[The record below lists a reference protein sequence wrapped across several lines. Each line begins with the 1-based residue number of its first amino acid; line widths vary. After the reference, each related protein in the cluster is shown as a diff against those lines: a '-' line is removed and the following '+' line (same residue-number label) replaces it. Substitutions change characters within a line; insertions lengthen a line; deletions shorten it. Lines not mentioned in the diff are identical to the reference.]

1 MKNRRRWGIHRNP
14 LRNLIL
20 WMGLMTAALS
30 LPFLWDD
37 LKNLSE
43 KYSSKKKA
51 ADQGIDL
58 SLTQDPF
65 SVEDVSRP
73 THDRQRSITKQRDG
87 GIRPRIYPYSV
98 VDGGVHSV
106 QELRNAI
113 WRDPVVA
120 KHYSNFKLDRAKVVE
135 ACAGGDF
142 HVSYRIGEE
151 IFWTKKRLK
160 VAKGET
166 LITDGTNFARTRC
179 ANLLSEAPQVKTSS
193 DEPPPEVFDTPT
205 LPSPEPVPSPS
216 PVVVGGGPSD
226 PGDPTSQSL
235 DAPAWPSSN
244 PTPSITPVASGGDP
258 PATTLPPSDPTPFLS
273 PPIPGRESRN
283 PSDPAPVPVPEPTTL
298 LLLGSGL
305 ASLWGLRKALRK

>member
-20 WMGLMTAALS
+20 WMGLLTTALS

-43 KYSSKKKA
+43 KYSSKTKA

-58 SLTQDPF
+58 PRTQEPF
-65 SVEDVSRP
+65 SVEDVNRP
-73 THDRQRSITKQRDG
+73 THDRQRSIMEQREG

-120 KHYSNFKLDRAKVVE
+120 KHYSNFKLDMSKVIE
-135 ACAGGDF
+135 ASAGGDF

-160 VAKGET
+160 VATGER

-179 ANLLSEAPQVKTSS
+179 ANLLSEVPPGKTSS
-193 DEPPPEVFDTPT
+193 DEPPPEIFDTPA
-205 LPSPEPVPSPS
+205 LPSPELVSFPSPM
-216 PVVVGGGPSD
+216 VAGGGPSV
-226 PGDPTSQSL
+226 PGVPTSQSL
-235 DAPAWPSSN
+235 GTPTWPSSN

-258 PATTLPPSDPTPFLS
+258 PATTLPASEPTPFLS
-273 PPIPGRESRN
+273 ALIPGGESQN
-283 PSDPAPVPVPEPTTL
+283 PADPAPVPEPITL

-305 ASLWGLRKALRK
+305 ASLWGLRKASRK

>member
-1 MKNRRRWGIHRNP
+1 MKNRRHRGMHRNP

-20 WMGLMTAALS
+20 WMGLVTTALL

-43 KYSSKKKA
+43 KHPSKKKVT
-51 ADQGIDL
+51 DRGIGLPTMQG
-58 SLTQDPF
+58 PF

-73 THDRQRSITKQRDG
+73 THDRQPSTTEQRDG

-106 QELRNAI
+106 QELSNAI

-120 KHYSNFKLDRAKVVE
+120 KHYSNFKLDRAKVIE
-135 ACAGGDF
+135 ASAGGDF

-160 VAKGET
+160 VAKGER

-179 ANLLSEAPQVKTSS
+179 ANLLSEVPPVKTSS
-193 DEPPPEVFDTPT
+193 DEPPPEIFDTPAV
-205 LPSPEPVPSPS
+205 PSPEPVPFPL
-216 PVVVGGGPSD
+216 PVVPGGGPSD
-226 PGDPTSQSL
+226 PGDPSSQSL
-235 DAPAWPSSN
+235 DTPAWPSSN
-244 PTPSITPVASGGDP
+244 PTPPITPVASGGDP
-258 PATTLPPSDPTPFLS
+258 PATTVPPSDPTPFLS
-273 PPIPGRESRN
+273 PFIPGGESQN
-283 PSDPAPVPVPEPTTL
+283 PTDPAPAPVPEPSTL
-298 LLLGSGL
+298 LLLASGL